1 MEFKKELTECFKKK
15 YPKNVYIDIF
25 KILSEEDCKYS
36 SNNNGIFI
44 NLDDITEHKITECL
58 TYFKDLENNIED
70 HMKNLSLRE
79 SLQMEYKSQI
89 VSKGKEKVS
98 KKEPKKLTSVKQ
110 KVIKNPFEKKKFTG
124 VYDRLDRAMRGVK
137 QDEKNKRKASVLDEE
152 DNEELEEFMEELD
165 EEETVGDVDLFG
177 DEDLSDENS

>member
-25 KILSEEDCKYS
+25 NILSEEDCKYS

-44 NLDDITEHKITECL
+44 NLDDISERKITECL

-79 SLQMEYKSQI
+79 TLQMEYKSQI
-89 VSKGKEKVS
+89 VSKGKEKVR
-98 KKEPKKLTSVKQ
+98 KKETKKSTPVKQ

-124 VYDRLDRAMRGVK
+124 VYDRIDRAMRGVK

-152 DNEELEEFMEELD
+152 DIEELEEFMEELD
-165 EEETVGDVDLFG
+165 EEEIVDDVDLFG
-177 DEDLSDENS
+177 EEDLSDENA